1 LYYYPYFDNNLY
13 YYPYFYDNSLYYYPV
28 DATDSCFC
36 QDPNMN
42 YRVCIE
48 KDECGVCTP
57 RYLCSNCNDKY
68 NQNCYN
74 IF

>member
-1 LYYYPYFDNNLY
+1 L
-13 YYPYFYDNSLYYYPV
+13 
-28 DATDSCFC
+28 
-36 QDPNMN
+36 N

-48 KDECGVCTP
+48 KDQCGVCTP
-57 RYLCSNCNDKY
+57 RYLCSNCNDEY